1 MAKKVLVG
9 GVVGG
14 IVLFVWGAVSHMVLP
29 LGEVGIKEMPNEQLR
44 SNAKRWL
51 CARAAPCVDPNRLP

>member
-29 LGEVGIKEMPNEQLR
+29 LGGVGIKEMPNEQLR

-51 CARAAPCVDPNRLP
+51 CARAAPCVNANRLP

>member
-9 GVVGG
+9 GFVGG
-14 IVLFVWGAVSHMVLP
+14 IVLFVWGAVSLMVLP

-44 SNAKRWL
+44 SNARS
-51 CARAAPCVDPNRLP
+51 